1 MTGTYDWSGFYRA
14 LCEHGPQLLL
24 GIDEDDGVRE
34 VIAVTAAG
42 TDDFWSDGLSD
53 PLAEGAAAGDLRAG
67 VLGALELWRENVLS
81 ALSDNFG
88 IELDRGAVTIDAD
101 SPLIDV
107 LVQAASRVDPD
118 GARLVDPA

>member
-1 MTGTYDWSGFYRA
+1 MAEAYDWSGFYGA

-34 VIAVTAAG
+34 VIAMTAAD

-67 VLGALELWRENVLS
+67 VLGALALWRENVLTT
-81 ALSDNFG
+81 LSGNFG
-88 IELDRGAVTIDAD
+88 IELDWSAVTIDAE

-107 LVQAASRVDPD
+107 LVKAAAPD
-118 GARLVDPA
+118 HP